1 MKRSIILFILLLTA
15 ALAAVPTYY
24 PLTTIAESCVIQDNA
39 PSNTALAD
47 LDAVL
52 NVTHR
57 GEFIAARLYHS
68 SGALSSPSVE
78 DRFSYYDAISV
89 PTVVFNGTE
98 NLVGIQPEFSY
109 EQLVK
114 GKLFQPSPLKLQ
126 ITNFNPASGAIS
138 VSAWLLDPAV
148 DVTNQNLVLMLVE
161 DNVGAETNVT
171 RQLKYQSIS
180 LPGNGNPVVF
190 TDTFTVDPGWN
201 QGNLWAA
208 ALVQTNSKQILQSVS
223 TLPLPDYNIRA
234 AMDWDPAGLVAPPNA
249 YMNSEPLWIFNTGS
263 YDNMQ
268 IRLLPDLA
276 PEGWY
281 FNYCDEEGN
290 CYPGDSPLP
299 LILGA
304 GDSRSFHLNL
314 YVGEP
319 GIATFHYEITSA
331 NLGTYIIPF
340 VLQAGTAV
348 ADQVLQ
354 PALSLESNSPNPF
367 RGGTSFWVSAEKSG
381 QASVQIFDLRGR
393 LIAET
398 SSHSLD
404 PGSNRIDWQAPA
416 NLPSGIYLYRLKDSF
431 APPRRMLLL
440 K

>member
-52 NVTHR
+52 SVTHP

-78 DRFSYYDAISV
+78 DRFSYYGAISV
-89 PTVVFNGTE
+89 PTLVFNGTE
-98 NLVGIQPEFSY
+98 NLVGVQPEFSY

-114 GKLFQPSPLKLQ
+114 GKLFQPSPLKLR

-201 QGNLWAA
+201 QSNLWAA

-234 AMDWDPAGLVAPPNA
+234 AMDWDPSGLVTTADP
-249 YMNSEPLWIFNTGS
+249 YLISDPLWIFNTGA
-263 YDNMQ
+263 YDSMQ
-268 IRLLPDLA
+268 MRLLPDEA

-281 FNYCDEEGN
+281 FNYCDEIGN
-290 CYPGDSPLP
+290 CYPGDTPQS
-299 LILGA
+299 LILGD
-304 GDSRSFHLNL
+304 GDSKSFHLNI
-314 YVGEP
+314 VIGTP
-319 GIATFHYEITSA
+319 GVATCHFEITSA

-340 VLQAGTAV
+340 VIHDGSAV
-348 ADQVLQ
+348 SDQVLK
-354 PALSLESNSPNPF
+354 PILTLGANSPNPF
-367 RGGTSFWVSAEKSG
+367 HGGTSFWVSAEKSG